1 MKRQR
6 ATVIVE
12 IERRILL
19 VENRGGLVLLPG
31 GGINPDESPR
41 QAALRELGEETG
53 LTAESMCF
61 LFCHESATNC
71 HEVYWATAA
80 GTPRAGDDAFA
91 LHFCAAADSRLNERM
106 SAATRTII
114 ARFRDLVGADRQ

>member
-12 IERRILL
+12 IGRRILL

-31 GGINPDESPR
+31 GGIKPEESPH
-41 QAALRELGEETG
+41 QAAVRELGEETG
-53 LTAESMCF
+53 LTADSMRF

-71 HEVYWATAA
+71 HQVYWATAT

-91 LHFCAAADSRLNERM
+91 LHFCAAADSHLNERM
-106 SAATRTII
+106 SVATRTII
-114 ARFRDLVGADRQ
+114 ERFCRLVGEDR

>member
-31 GGINPDESPR
+31 GGINPEESPA
-41 QAALRELGEETG
+41 QAAVRELGEETG
-53 LTAESMCF
+53 LTAASIGF
-61 LFCHESATNC
+61 LFAHESATNC
-71 HEVYWATAA
+71 HQVYLAQAA
-80 GTPRAGDDAFA
+80 GQPRAGDGSCA
-91 LHFCAAADSRLNERM
+91 LHFLGASDDRLDERM
-106 SAATRTII
+106 SLATRTII
-114 ARFRDLVGADRQ
+114 ERFRRLAPGAR